1 MRGGIRQ
8 DAEKKRHRASTIRR
22 KRRRE
27 GESGVVWTSGERDVA
42 SGGKK
47 RCDVASGGKKRCDVA
62 SGRKE
67 RCDAGQNAQDAW
79 DAEYPALASGR
90 NAGGSDA
97 RSVFADG
104 IHHLSY
110 PAGDPSAINN
120 GIPEDYGAI
129 AYSSIEDAIR
139 AIQLFG
145 TGCILIKRD
154 FEAAFRHIQVSP
166 LDTPLLG
173 FQWQ

>member
-8 DAEKKRHRASTIRR
+8 DAEKKRSGASKIRR

-42 SGGKK
+42 SG
-47 RCDVASGGKKRCDVA
+47 RKKRCDVA

-67 RCDAGQNAQDAW
+67 RCDVASGRKERCDASQDAQDAR

-97 RSVFADG
+97 RSVFAD
-104 IHHLSY
+104 
-110 PAGDPSAINN
+110 
-120 GIPEDYGAI
+120 
-129 AYSSIEDAIR
+129 
-139 AIQLFG
+139 
-145 TGCILIKRD
+145 
-154 FEAAFRHIQVSP
+154 V
-166 LDTPLLG
+166 
-173 FQWQ
+173 

>member
-8 DAEKKRHRASTIRR
+8 DAEKKRRGASTIRRKR

-27 GESGVVWTSGERDVA
+27 GESGVVWTSGERDL
-42 SGGKK
+42 
-47 RCDVASGGKKRCDVA
+47 A

-67 RCDAGQNAQDAW
+67 RCDASQDAQDAW

-104 IHHLSY
+104 YLETKSSPELPFSQIGNSTHLVV
-110 PAGDPSAINN
+110 
-120 GIPEDYGAI
+120 
-129 AYSSIEDAIR
+129 YSLA
-139 AIQLFG
+139 
-145 TGCILIKRD
+145 
-154 FEAAFRHIQVSP
+154 
-166 LDTPLLG
+166 LG
-173 FQWQ
+173 FLRLDPPLVRLRALSTMLG